1 MVYRRSPATPPR
13 LLLRIVTG
21 AGTGALLTAAA
32 CGSSSPRCMGLC
44 VDQPTDAG
52 STGERDANGEV
63 FATGLAPN
71 PDAGPSPDGG

>member
-1 MVYRRSPATPPR
+1 
-13 LLLRIVTG
+13 
-21 AGTGALLTAAA
+21 
-32 CGSSSPRCMGLC
+32 MGLC